1 MESIAASGPSA
12 SVRRARPGGTPPRDW
27 AWDWGPTLTRGV
39 TRSGTVLVMSTTDN
53 THHLLTAD
61 PTPVELSEELVE
73 VTGGGV
79 RVLEVGLVLF
89 LGLLVCPPLLILA
102 VIVAV
107 PALAISAVVLA
118 ILIPVLL
125 VRHVVAHHRAHG
137 TSLFIHRIVRR

>member
-1 MESIAASGPSA
+1 MNSFNDIHQP
-12 SVRRARPGGTPPRDW
+12 
-27 AWDWGPTLTRGV
+27 
-39 TRSGTVLVMSTTDN
+39 
-53 THHLLTAD
+53 LTAQA
-61 PTPVELSEELVE
+61 TPVELSEELVE

-107 PALAISAVVLA
+107 PALAVSAVVAAVLV
-118 ILIPVLL
+118 PVLL

-137 TSLFIHRIVRR
+137 TTLFIHRLLRR